1 MDSNHSCRDDC
12 HAADSADAIR
22 TQLDRVL
29 SDPLF
34 VDAPRLSQLLR
45 HLVAN
50 SLAGHERELLEYSV
64 AMAVFGSGASFDPRI
79 DTIVRVQAR
88 RLRGRLGD
96 YYRGPGAHDPIVF
109 EIPKGHY
116 RVTFRSH
123 HRPADSNAPADGAD
137 ASAGRVQRRWRY
149 AIWGAAAV
157 LVAATAWSGRMLWVQ
172 SPITGDPPVA
182 VAVLPFTNMSADP
195 TNAHLSD
202 GLSEEILNELARYPG
217 LQVTARTTSFAFKES
232 NYESSRISKLLGVR
246 YLLLGSLRRE
256 GPRLRVTAQLVDD
269 RGVQIWSQAY
279 DRELGDAFEI
289 QRGIAYAVVNSIVP
303 QVAPATAA
311 VRPPNPEAYPHYLLG
326 REILTKRLPGFAPR
340 SALHFARAIEIDP
353 NYAEAHAEQANSLI
367 SGARWTD
374 NEAGQFDEAQ
384 RSIDTALSL
393 NPNLPQ
399 AHAAQ
404 GKLYLLRRP
413 PAPARSER
421 AFRKALDLDS
431 NHTDARIGLANALAG
446 QGRYV
451 ERFEEMQH
459 VARLDPFSP
468 GNLNL
473 ARGLAEKGEL
483 QQAER
488 LIARQLD
495 LPFPQHLPH
504 LMLTHLYTEYGRL
517 ADANTSA
524 KQSIIAYVASH
535 GRVGVLDFL
544 ADNYARLGMWAQ
556 ADQWHDQLEAMR
568 PESVQVVMLRAASMQ
583 RQGRHQEALHLIDA
597 ELQARSLAP
606 SQLAVQSRVEYALLL
621 IWTGHY
627 GRAIDLLQ
635 PTVNGGPL
643 LTGDNAPHALAWAYL
658 QTGSARN
665 AIAILDAIERD
676 MEQRDSLGML
686 ALSGDRFLYAQNA
699 LLVGDE
705 ALAIDR
711 LRQAAAAGWRDCYGL
726 RHSPMW
732 APLLNQPHLVRLLQ
746 EVESDVREQRRKVEA
761 RESTDGFT
769 SQLDALLTTR
779 LPSHEPAPRRAAA
792 DAQPSLT
799 RAEFS
804 MFSSTRRTDEVKA
817 ASASTTSTK
826 STPAT
831 SSATATL

>member
-1 MDSNHSCRDDC
+1 MDCNHASRDDYDS
-12 HAADSADAIR
+12 ADSADAIR

-34 VDAPRLSQLLR
+34 VNAPRLSQLLR
-45 HLVAN
+45 YLVAN
-50 SLAGHERELLEYSV
+50 SLAGHERELQEYSV
-64 AMAVFGSGASFDPRI
+64 AMAVFGRGASFDPRI

-88 RLRGRLGD
+88 RLRSRLDD
-96 YYRGPGAHDPIVF
+96 YYHGPGARDPIVF

-123 HRPADSNAPADGAD
+123 HLPADSGAPGNDAGA
-137 ASAGRVQRRWRY
+137 AAGRVQRRWRY

-157 LVAATAWSGRMLWVQ
+157 VVAATVWPGRMLWVQ
-172 SPITGDPPVA
+172 SPITGDLPVA
-182 VAVLPFTNMSADP
+182 VAVLPFTNMNADP

-217 LQVTARTTSFAFKES
+217 LQVTARTASFAFQES
-232 NYESSRISKLLGVR
+232 NYESSRISELLGVR

-256 GPRLRVTAQLVDD
+256 GQRLRVTAQLVDD

-289 QRGIAYAVVNSIVP
+289 QRGIATAVVNSIVP
-303 QVAPATAA
+303 QVAPATAV

-353 NYAEAHAEQANSLI
+353 DYAEAHAEQAHSLI
-367 SGARWTD
+367 LGARWTD
-374 NEAGQFDEAQ
+374 NEAAQFDAAQ
-384 RSIDTALSL
+384 HSIDTALSL

-404 GKLYLLRRP
+404 GKLHFLRRP
-413 PAPARSER
+413 PDLARSER
-421 AFRKALDLDS
+421 AFRKALDLDPDHADS
-431 NHTDARIGLANALAG
+431 RVGLANVLAR

-451 ERFEEMQH
+451 ERLEEMQH
-459 VARLDPFSP
+459 AARLDPFAP

-473 ARGLAEKGEL
+473 ARGLAEKGDL

-488 LIARQLD
+488 LIVRQLD
-495 LPFPQHLPH
+495 LPFPQHYPH

-535 GRVGVLDFL
+535 GRVGRLDFL
-544 ADNYARLGMWAQ
+544 ADSYARLGMWPQ
-556 ADQWHDQLEAMR
+556 ADEWHERLESAWR
-568 PESVQVVMLRAASMQ
+568 DSVQVVLLRAATMQ
-583 RQGRHQEALHLIDA
+583 RQGRHHEALQLIGSK
-597 ELQARSLAP
+597 LQVRGLDP
-606 SQLAVQSRVEYALLL
+606 SELAVQSRVEYALLL

-627 GRAIDLLQ
+627 GRAIELLQ
-635 PTVNGGPL
+635 PMVNGGPL

-658 QTGSARN
+658 QTGSAEK
-665 AIAILDAIERD
+665 AAAILDSIERD
-676 MEQRDSLGML
+676 MGQRDSLGML
-686 ALSGDRFLYAQNA
+686 ALGGDRFLYAQNA
-699 LLVGDE
+699 LLAGDE
-705 ALAIDR
+705 ALAIER
-711 LRQAAAAGWRDCYGL
+711 LRQAAAAGWRDVYGL

-732 APLLNQPHLVRLLQ
+732 APLLNQSRLIRMLE
-746 EVESDVREQRRKVEA
+746 EVESQVREQRREVEA
-761 RESTDGFT
+761 RDSRDGFT
-769 SQLDALLTTR
+769 SHLDAMLAAR
-779 LPSHEPAPRRAAA
+779 LSG
-792 DAQPSLT
+792 
-799 RAEFS
+799 
-804 MFSSTRRTDEVKA
+804 
-817 ASASTTSTK
+817 
-826 STPAT
+826 
-831 SSATATL
+831 